1 MRSNRGHSPMRENRQ
16 VRGRLL
22 FRFAVVT
29 DTHVNHEEAGT
40 TSPWHV
46 NRLANGRARHAF
58 RTINTLNPE
67 FLVHV
72 GDMVHPTPTQN
83 LYAAAV
89 DQFREFVSE
98 LRCPVYL
105 TPGNHDIG
113 DKAIEWTPAKPIT
126 EETLAIYEKA
136 FGRSY
141 YSFSHGGC
149 RFLILNSLLFG
160 SGLPAEAEQWAWL
173 ETELA
178 GIRNERIF
186 AFLHDP
192 PFTTDP
198 AEPDSYDNILI
209 AGRERLLALFVAHRV
224 EAVVSGHVHNFW
236 YNRLDGTE
244 FYILPSTAFVRQDYS
259 ELYKIEP
266 GDEGGRNDAPK
277 LGIAAVDVYE
287 RGHVLHVIRTNGV
300 VAESR
305 DPVPPQTNIGELLH
319 IKANPNSR
327 VGIDLRHPWTE
338 VLEIA
343 PSSGVDE
350 FGRKRARNDYPLQ
363 AFWEMGV
370 AKLRVPVQDL
380 ADEYIRARM
389 RLLTELGHEFTI
401 YSYDIPHRAELE
413 VIRKYADLISTW
425 EVILSPTRIGERL
438 TRLANL
444 KADLPLR
451 IHLSKLRVAHEH
463 AASGR
468 HFAHA
473 INHGF
478 TLDDA
483 REIAALLENS
493 RFRNAIDG
501 LVYRVAR
508 NSPVLTALPAISD
521 FSAKHDL
528 DSSIHVRLAAENPA
542 EFACDDSANADRVAE
557 TILASLLL
565 HSGENVFLDTFD
577 DVDRGFFR
585 RNGLY
590 DRRFNPRMAGDVF
603 RHLQVALRGLAG
615 AKVERIQA
623 SLPADLSGVET
634 AGEIWLLVKSSAEV
648 SLHQIFAA
656 VGKDS
661 IADRGE
667 MIDLASGAAEHVSAG
682 QLRRLAVSGPALLRF
697 ERLQGATIKKT
708 FKEEI
713 A

>member
-1 MRSNRGHSPMRENRQ
+1 MRENGQ

-83 LYAAAV
+83 LYMAAV
-89 DQFREFVSE
+89 DRFNELVRE
-98 LRCPVYL
+98 LRCPFYL

-113 DKAIEWTPAKPIT
+113 DKAIEWTPAKPISD
-126 EETLAIYEKA
+126 ETLAIYERA

-141 YSFSHGGC
+141 YAFSHGSC
-149 RFLILNSLLFG
+149 RFLILNSLLLG
-160 SGLPAEAEQWAWL
+160 SGLSAEAEQWAWL

-178 GIRNERIF
+178 GIRNERTF
-186 AFLHDP
+186 VFLHDP

-198 AEPDSYDNILI
+198 AETDSYDNILMPE
-209 AGRERLLALFVAHRV
+209 RERLLALFAAHRV
-224 EAVVSGHVHNFW
+224 EAVISGHVHNFW
-236 YNRLDGTE
+236 YNRLDNTE

-287 RGHVLHVIRTNGV
+287 RGHVLHVIRTNGI
-300 VAESR
+300 VAEPR
-305 DPVPPQTNIGELLH
+305 GPAPAQTHIVELLH
-319 IKANPNSR
+319 TKTAPNSR

-338 VLEIA
+338 ILEIA

-350 FGRKRARNDYPLQ
+350 FGRKLARNDYPLQ

-380 ADEYIRARM
+380 ANGDIRARM
-389 RLLTELGHEFTI
+389 RLMVELGHEFTI
-401 YSYDIPHRAELE
+401 YSYDIPRKAELE
-413 VIRKYADLISTW
+413 AIRKYTDLISTW

-438 TRLANL
+438 TTLADL
-444 KADLPLR
+444 KANLPLR
-451 IHLSKLRVAHEH
+451 IHLSKLHVAHQH

-478 TLDDA
+478 TLEDA
-483 REIAALLENS
+483 EEIKTLFES
-493 RFRNAIDG
+493 SGFRNSIDG

-508 NSPVLTALPAISD
+508 NSPVLAALPAISD
-521 FSAKHDL
+521 FSAKHSL

-542 EFACDDSANADRVAE
+542 ELVCDDRANADRVAE
-557 TILASLLL
+557 TLIASLLL
-565 HSGENVFLDTFD
+565 RSGENVFLDTFD

-585 RNGLY
+585 RHGLY
-590 DRRFNPRMAGDVF
+590 DRRINPRMGAQVF
-603 RHLQVALRGLAG
+603 RHLQIALRGLAG
-615 AKVERIQA
+615 SRMEAMRA
-623 SLPADLSGVET
+623 SLPDGVSGVET
-634 AGEIWLLVKSSAEV
+634 DGEIWLLVKSSCEAGLEQM
-648 SLHQIFAA
+648 LAA
-656 VGKDS
+656 IGKNS
-661 IADRGE
+661 ISDRGE
-667 MIDLASGAAEHVSAG
+667 KIDLASGAVEHISLASSQG
-682 QLRRLAVSGPALLRF
+682 LAVSAPLLLRF
-697 ERLQGATIKKT
+697 KRLHGTMIKKV